1 MISADDDMHDFKQ
14 VLSDDDELAASTVTL
29 ARVRNKDFDGAN
41 ADLCVPPQKA
51 VHEMDFFDVD
61 LRVYSKDSAEELD
74 SENITACNQVETVPF
89 RHLSF
94 AETVE
99 MVEFD
104 PAVHAPPAP
113 MIEYDAALTMAYR
126 VYSTT
131 VPVVVYDAPAPTV
144 AHQVHAVPA
153 PVDEYDAP
161 AACATPSPL
170 MDGSVVKV
178 VHVPQVQVVEKT
190 IEIPQLQT
198 IEKIVDTPEIQTVQC
213 IEGLDAAPDL
223 EMAPA
228 ERTLRI
234 PLADSEGAIEELSK
248 AMGERFSAV
257 LDEFVENF
265 DKPEGLS
272 AVIDEHF
279 EKFDKPD
286 KKHESDEYVC
296 GTWASEKGESSI
308 FRDCITNRLSFEEV
322 VDDSGY
328 LHGWLDRH
336 GDGWQAR
343 LIFYDMDEE
352 PWYSHSGG
360 EEPEYVGDI
369 HVCLLSETTIET

>member
-1 MISADDDMHDFKQ
+1 
-14 VLSDDDELAASTVTL
+14 
-29 ARVRNKDFDGAN
+29 
-41 ADLCVPPQKA
+41 
-51 VHEMDFFDVD
+51 
-61 LRVYSKDSAEELD
+61 
-74 SENITACNQVETVPF
+74 
-89 RHLSF
+89 
-94 AETVE
+94 

-104 PAVHAPPAP
+104 PVVHATPAP
-113 MIEYDAALTMAYR
+113 MIENDAALTMAYR
-126 VYSTT
+126 VYSTP
-131 VPVVVYDAPAPTV
+131 VPVVEYDAPAQTV
-144 AHQVHAVPA
+144 AHQVHAAPV

-161 AACATPSPL
+161 AACATPSPS

-178 VHVPQVQVVEKT
+178 VHVPEVQVVEKT

-213 IEGLDAAPDL
+213 TEGLDTAPDL

-234 PLADSEGAIEELSK
+234 PLADCEGAIEELSK
-248 AMGERFSAV
+248 AMAEGFSAV
-257 LDEFVENF
+257 LDEFIENF

-286 KKHESDEYVC
+286 KKHESDKYVC

-322 VDDSGY
+322 VDDS
-328 LHGWLDRH
+328 
-336 GDGWQAR
+336 
-343 LIFYDMDEE
+343 
-352 PWYSHSGG
+352 
-360 EEPEYVGDI
+360 
-369 HVCLLSETTIET
+369 